1 MLRQTEEANL
11 VVASSYNAVVKWISM
26 NSLYFLCKYS
36 TMVSALV
43 CHTRDGSSI
52 LLTCSNASMAEGIMH
67 QTLNLA
73 IKVRVLV
80 GVQK

>member
-1 MLRQTEEANL
+1 M
-11 VVASSYNAVVKWISM
+11 WIEGEDI
-26 NSLYFLCKYS
+26 CKYS

-52 LLTCSNASMAEGIMH
+52 LLTCSNASMAEGFMH
-67 QTLNLA
+67 QTLNLV

-80 GVQK
+80 GVLKK

>member
-1 MLRQTEEANL
+1 M
-11 VVASSYNAVVKWISM
+11 WIEGEDI
-26 NSLYFLCKYS
+26 CKYS

-52 LLTCSNASMAEGIMH
+52 LLTCSNASMAEGFMH
-67 QTLNLA
+67 QTLNLV

-80 GVQK
+80 GVQNYWEYSSKVEQLAVNQ

>member
-1 MLRQTEEANL
+1 
-11 VVASSYNAVVKWISM
+11 
-26 NSLYFLCKYS
+26 
-36 TMVSALV
+36 MVSALV

-80 GVQK
+80 GVQNYWGYSSKVEQVAVNHSVWVRFPLSPQYLTWC